1 MLDRKNILVT
11 GGTGSFGNEFVY
23 YLLKNY
29 KCNKI
34 IIFSRD
40 ELKQHNMK
48 IKFNKYKNLRFLIG
62 DIRDLDRLK
71 YAFRDVD
78 FVIHAAALKQ
88 VPIAEYNPLE
98 FIKTNIIGSSNIVT
112 AALDNKVK
120 KVIALSTD
128 KAVNPVNLYGATK
141 LCAEKIFIDANAIT
155 GRSSTKFSIVRYG
168 NVLNSRGSV
177 IPLILKAKSENK
189 KEVPLTDERM
199 TRFFISLND
208 AIKFEIKSLKMMDK
222 GEIFVPK
229 MQSFFIK
236 DLIKSIYPSSK
247 LKKIGIRPGEKID
260 ELLISKNESS
270 DAYEL
275 KDGYVLISKKT
286 YFFSNLREKL
296 KKSKNL
302 FEYNSRDNDKFLNKK
317 QIMKLLNNKNLRF

>member
-208 AIKFEIKSLKMMDK
+208 AIKFVIKSLKMMDK

>member
-1 MLDRKNILVT
+1 MFNKKNILIT

-23 YLLKNY
+23 HLLKNY
-29 KCNKI
+29 KCNKV

-48 IKFNKYKNLRFLIG
+48 IKFNSFKNLRFLIG
-62 DIRDLDRLK
+62 DIRDLERLK
-71 YAFRDVD
+71 FAFRDVD
-78 FVIHAAALKQ
+78 YVVHAAALKQ

-98 FIKTNIIGSSNIVT
+98 FIKTNIMGSSNIVT
-112 AALDNKVK
+112 AALDNQVK

-128 KAVNPVNLYGATK
+128 KAVNPINLYGATK

-155 GRSSTKFSIVRYG
+155 GRKFTKFSIVRYG

-177 IPLILKAKSENK
+177 IPIILKAKSENK

-199 TRFFISLND
+199 TRFFISLNE
-208 AIKFEIKSLKMMDK
+208 AVKFVIRSLNLMDK

-229 MQSFFIK
+229 MPSVYIK
-236 DLIKSIYPSSK
+236 DLIKTIYPSCK
-247 LKKIGIRPGEKID
+247 FKKVGIRPGEKID
-260 ELLISKNESS
+260 ELLISEIESS
-270 DAYEL
+270 DAYEI

-286 YFFSNLREKL
+286 YFASKLKEKL
-296 KKSKNL
+296 KKNKNL
-302 FEYNSRDNDKFLNKK
+302 FEYNSRDNKQFLSKK
-317 QIMKLLNNKNLRF
+317 QISRLLKNNFL